1 LSFVVHRNIV
11 SSFWRRGEF
20 RVNPKNITGVLAA
33 NSVAGEFHR
42 ALKDGI
48 TSAAFAAPN
57 RHGAVAIAQAP
68 NPTVSSEMTSFNY
81 EPAPVR
87 KFVKRYIVFFRIRS
101 YAM

>member
-1 LSFVVHRNIV
+1 LFVVHRNIV

-57 RHGAVAIAQAP
+57 RHGAVAIASGSKSHRFIGNDQLQL
-68 NPTVSSEMTSFNY
+68 
-81 EPAPVR
+81 
-87 KFVKRYIVFFRIRS
+87 
-101 YAM
+101 